1 MPGWWIGGRFG
12 DRLKKKWAVTID
24 LTCEFPEACREVT
37 GEYLLLPCWDGVP
50 PTPAQIEHAQ
60 QPSKDENQDDE
71 IQFFEFANVAMQ
83 MEFDREA
90 LDNKRANLARQRGN
104 ARSVLKRIGSRP

>member
-1 MPGWWIGGRFG
+1 M
-12 DRLKKKWAVTID
+12 
-24 LTCEFPEACREVT
+24 
-37 GEYLLLPCWDGVP
+37 
-50 PTPAQIEHAQ
+50 TPAPTLQERIEELLHIA
-60 QPSKDENQDDE
+60 DENQDDE

-90 LDNKRANLARQRGN
+90 FDNKRANLARQRGN